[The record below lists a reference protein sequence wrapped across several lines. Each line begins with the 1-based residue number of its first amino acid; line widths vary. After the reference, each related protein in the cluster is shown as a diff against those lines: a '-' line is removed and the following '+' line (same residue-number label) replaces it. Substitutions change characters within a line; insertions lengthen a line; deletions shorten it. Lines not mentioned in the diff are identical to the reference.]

1 MGPWSQTLVDAAR
14 PESVA
19 GVLLTAEEDMV
30 SGTDEPGREMPERQE
45 RRAAGKLS
53 DGHATDP
60 QRDLAG
66 VLSYNVPGHLAGIIA
81 HLHVTIP
88 FDGPST
94 SPGTAWP
101 FGRDVV
107 PSSRSGITSGVGNVI
122 WFVVAG
128 WWLAIGHVLTSVPLA
143 LTIIG
148 LPMAWANIKM
158 IPVTCFPFGT
168 EVVSARR

>member
-1 MGPWSQTLVDAAR
+1 MRLILNVIWLVFSGFWLFLGYILAR
-14 PESVA
+14 
-19 GVLLTAEEDMV
+19 
-30 SGTDEPGREMPERQE
+30 
-45 RRAAGKLS
+45 
-53 DGHATDP
+53 
-60 QRDLAG
+60 
-66 VLSYNVPGHLAGIIA
+66 IIA
-81 HLHVTIP
+81 CI
-88 FDGPST
+88 
-94 SPGTAWP
+94 WP

>member
-1 MGPWSQTLVDAAR
+1 MRLILNVIWLVF
-14 PESVA
+14 
-19 GVLLTAEEDMV
+19 
-30 SGTDEPGREMPERQE
+30 SGFWLFLG
-45 RRAAGKLS
+45 
-53 DGHATDP
+53 
-60 QRDLAG
+60 
-66 VLSYNVPGHLAGIIA
+66 YILAGIIA
-81 HLHVTIP
+81 CIFIVTIP
-88 FDGPST
+88 FGMASFRIA
-94 SPGTAWP
+94 GYVLWP

-107 PSSRSGITSGVGNVI
+107 SSSRSGITSGVGNVI

-128 WWLAIGHVLTSVPLA
+128 WWLAIGHVLTSIPLA